1 MGCGTLLTFNT
12 GVETRRWPLDE
23 TVIMMRTGTALKP
36 TPHVKRSAVTHAA
49 EAVVLTTLLTAA
61 GVLSGC
67 SSTGTGGSRAQ
78 RQVNEQ
84 KAEQRLETARI
95 LMDEGRFD
103 AALAEF
109 GLALEENPNLVE
121 AHLGMGEIF
130 HERNQYDFAARAY
143 ERAST
148 VDPDNVQAHYSLGLM
163 RQLMGNLNQAIE
175 SYLRA
180 LVIDP
185 YDAKANRDLAT
196 AYVQVGRPDYA
207 LSYAIRGTD
216 LQPDDQASWCN
227 RAAIHNLL
235 GQYEEALTSYRT
247 ATELGAL
254 DDPVLLGLA
263 DTHLRLGNY
272 QRAAN
277 TLESVIRTN
286 PNATAFERLGFA
298 HFKRRD
304 FPNALDNYKRSL
316 EMNPKEV
323 AALNGVGAT
332 LLTYYLQGDQ
342 KNRTQLEDALG
353 SWRESLRIRPNQP
366 RIVDLLSRYQRP
378 G

>member
-1 MGCGTLLTFNT
+1 M
-12 GVETRRWPLDE
+12 TRPDMHRRPLSA
-23 TVIMMRTGTALKP
+23 TALP
-36 TPHVKRSAVTHAA
+36 LAASLLAGCVT
-49 EAVVLTTLLTAA
+49 
-61 GVLSGC
+61 LSIPSC
-67 SSTGTGGSRAQ
+67 SGPSGGSTGSRATP
-78 RQVNEQ
+78 RQVNQQ

-95 LMDEGRFD
+95 LMDEGRLD

-130 HERNQYDFAARAY
+130 HKRNQIDFAERAY
-143 ERAST
+143 ERAAN
-148 VDPDNVQAHYSLGLM
+148 VDPDNVEAHYSLGLM

-185 YDAKANRDLAT
+185 YDAKANRDIAT

-207 LSYAIRGTD
+207 LPYAVRGTE
-216 LQPDDQASWCN
+216 LQPDDQAAWCN

-235 GQYEEALTSYRT
+235 GQYDEALTAYRT
-247 ATELGAL
+247 ATELGVL

-277 TLESVIRTN
+277 TLESVIRN
-286 PNATAFERLGFA
+286 KPNATAFERLGYA

-304 FPNALDNYKRSL
+304 FPSALEHYRKSL
-316 EMNPKEV
+316 ELNPQEV

-332 LLTYYLQGDQ
+332 LLTFYLQGDQ
-342 KNRTQLEDALG
+342 KNRAQLEEALG
-353 SWRESLRIRPNQP
+353 SWRQSLRIRPNQP